1 MGMNAMLSIADLQKA
16 AKRRLPAGI
25 YGYVDGASEDH
36 RTLRANRS
44 AFERWAFTPH
54 ALVDVSRRSQST
66 GLFGKTWSM
75 PIGIGPMGVCGVVAY
90 DGDCALAR
98 AAASAGVPF
107 VLSAAST
114 TPMERVLRENPD
126 AWYQAYLP
134 ANMAVIE
141 PLLQRV
147 RAAGVG
153 VLVVTVD
160 VPIASTRENEL
171 RNGFSIPLRWTP
183 KLVVS
188 GMLKPGWL
196 LGTFARTL
204 ARQGIPH
211 FENFTAERG
220 GPIIVAQKGDHR
232 AGRAAMSWKEIRA
245 IRDSWKGKLVV
256 KGILRAEDARTAESI
271 GVDGV
276 FVSNHGG
283 RQLDGAVSTL
293 AVLPEIAAATTRA
306 AVIVDGGFRR
316 GTDVIKAMALGADFV
331 FAGRPFMYG
340 LAAGGEAGARHALNL
355 LKKEIDVD
363 LALLGCPD
371 LAEVDGRYLRDM
383 RAAAASAGRQE
394 QDNV

>member
-1 MGMNAMLSIADLQKA
+1 MNAMLSIDDLRNA

-25 YGYVDGASEDH
+25 FGYVDGAAEDH
-36 RTLRANRS
+36 LTLRANRS

-54 ALVDVSRRSQST
+54 ALVDVSRRSQSVD
-66 GLFGKTWSM
+66 LFGRTWSM
-75 PIGIGPMGVCGVVAY
+75 PVGIGPMGVSAVVAY
-90 DGDCALAR
+90 DGDCAMAR
-98 AAASAGVPF
+98 AAAKTDVPF
-107 VLSAAST
+107 ILSAAST

-147 RAAGVG
+147 HAAGVG

-171 RNGFSIPLRWTP
+171 RNGFSIPLKWTP
-183 KLVVS
+183 KLALS
-188 GMLKPGWL
+188 GALKPGWL
-196 LGTFARTL
+196 LGTFAKTL
-204 ARQGIPH
+204 ARQGVPH

-232 AGRAAMSWKEIRA
+232 AGRAAMSWNEIRR
-245 IRDSWKGKLVV
+245 IRDLWKGRLVI
-256 KGILRAEDARTAESI
+256 KGILRADDAGMAESI
-271 GVDGV
+271 GADGV
-276 FVSNHGG
+276 LVSNHGG
-283 RQLDGAVSTL
+283 RQLDGAISTL
-293 AVLPEIAAATTRA
+293 QVLPEIAAAVSRA

-340 LAAGGEAGARHALNL
+340 LAAGGETGVLHALSL
-355 LKKEIDVD
+355 LRKEIDVD
-363 LALLGCPD
+363 LALLGCPE
-371 LAEVDGRYLRDM
+371 LASVDGRYLRDM
-383 RAAAASAGRQE
+383 RATT
-394 QDNV
+394 

>member
-1 MGMNAMLSIADLQKA
+1 MRMNAILSIADLREA
-16 AKRRLPAGI
+16 AKRCLPSGI
-25 YGYVDGASEDH
+25 FGYVDGAAEDQSSM
-36 RTLRANRS
+36 RANRS
-44 AFERWAFTPH
+44 AFERWAFAPH
-54 ALVDVSRRSQST
+54 VLVDVSQRSQSIE
-66 GLFGKTWSM
+66 LFGKTWQM
-75 PIGIGPMGVCGVVAY
+75 PLGISPMGVCAVVAY

-98 AAASAGVPF
+98 AAARAGVPF

-114 TPMERVLRENPD
+114 TPMERVLRANPD
-126 AWYQAYLP
+126 TCYQAYLP
-134 ANMAVIE
+134 ARMEIIA

-147 RAAGVG
+147 RAAGVE

-183 KLVVS
+183 RLAWS
-188 GMLKPGWL
+188 GMLKPGWV
-196 LGTFARTL
+196 LGTFMKTL
-204 ARQGIPH
+204 ARQGVPH

-232 AGRAAMSWKEIRA
+232 AGRAAMSWKEISA
-245 IRDSWKGKLVV
+245 IRDLWKGKLVV
-256 KGILRAEDARTAESI
+256 KGILRAEDARTAESM

-276 FVSNHGG
+276 IVSNHGG

-293 AVLPEIAAATTRA
+293 QALPEIAAATTHA
-306 AVIVDGGFRR
+306 AVIIDSGFRR

-340 LAAGGEAGARHALNL
+340 LAAGGEEGALRVLSL
-355 LKKEIDVD
+355 LRKEIDID

-371 LAEVDGRYLRDM
+371 LAKVDGRYIRDM
-383 RAAAASAGRQE
+383 QAAAPTGRRNNK
-394 QDNV
+394 DV